1 MEEKHFSRNI
11 EISSYLTHLSR
22 EFLGKFGKNPSPS
35 FITEALVENLFDSYE
50 YISTICSYLNINI
63 FSLGELISSD
73 LIRNLLDN
81 TYDEILINKLIDTH
95 LIEGD
100 YARYIIQ
107 KISNELFL
115 LDTKIIYENIKDID
129 LEKKK
134 NKNIFYNLD
143 EIDLNFYFE
152 DLHHKSDLS
161 ERKISESSGGLWYLL
176 QNILQEVCLYWILFK
191 RVI

>member
-1 MEEKHFSRNI
+1 M
-11 EISSYLTHLSR
+11 
-22 EFLGKFGKNPSPS
+22 
-35 FITEALVENLFDSYE
+35 
-50 YISTICSYLNINI
+50 
-63 FSLGELISSD
+63 
-73 LIRNLLDN
+73 DN

-134 NKNIFYNLD
+134 YKNIFYNLD

-161 ERKISESSGGLWYLL
+161 ERKISESNLRLVVSIAKKYIARGMPLLDLIQEGNLGLLKAVNKFDYRSCLL
-176 QNILQEVCLYWILFK
+176 YTSDAADE
-191 RVI
+191 